1 MEDLDIPAEASAS
14 PVIVNLENMSI
25 DDLSDYIER
34 LKLEISRAKAVIVAK
49 QGVKR
54 SADALF
60 KL

>member
-1 MEDLDIPAEASAS
+1 MEDLDPPVPAPPS
-14 PVIVNLENMSI
+14 PVITNLENMSI

-34 LKLEISRAKAVIVAK
+34 LEREISRAKAVIVAK
-49 QGVKR
+49 QGVRR